1 MEVLTIIYLAYSFL
15 GLYYLFLFSLIYL
28 QNRDKIYEIPKIKK
42 KFSLSIVIPC
52 YNEAESIERTV
63 KGLLKSDYSGL
74 KKIIV
79 VDDRSTDGSYKIIKQ
94 LAKKYSKVM
103 ACRTPKNTGCAAGAK
118 NYGAKFVKTDLIGF
132 TDADSFPK
140 VNAISAMIGYFNDK
154 RVGGVTSRVF
164 VENRNTWIAKLQAI
178 EYKIIAFTRKLLGFV
193 GGIYVTNGPLSIYTK
208 KAFDECNGFRMDNWT
223 EDIEITWNMV
233 AKGYLIHMA
242 IPAQVYTVAP
252 DKISDWFKQRLRWNV
267 GGIQTI
273 NQYKSSFLR
282 HGMLG
287 LFIIPFFVVAWFLA
301 MFGLVVLSYRIIR
314 SIIVRY
320 LSTRMSIATE
330 TAILSMR
337 DLNLTPS
344 ILFFF
349 GIVLFI
355 LGLVYNILALAY
367 SKEKDYKR
375 HGLFGLLSYMIF
387 YLTAYPAILI
397 YSIYKFFKGKK
408 TWN

>member
-1 MEVLTIIYLAYSFL
+1 MEVLTIVYLAYSFL
-15 GLYYLFLFSLIYL
+15 GLYYLFLFTLIYL
-28 QNRDKIYEIPKIKK
+28 QNKHRIYEIPEIKK

-52 YNEAESIERTV
+52 FNEEESIRRTV
-63 KGLLKSDYSGL
+63 EGLLKSDYSGL

-79 VDDRSTDGSYKIIKQ
+79 VDDCSTDNSYKIIKE

-118 NYGAKFVKTDLIGF
+118 NYGAKFVDTELIGF

-140 VNAISAMIGYFNDK
+140 SNAISMMIGYFNDK
-154 RVGGVTSRVF
+154 KVGGVTSRVF
-164 VENRNTWIAKLQAI
+164 VENRNNWLSRLQAI

-208 KAFDECNGFRMDNWT
+208 KGFDECNGFNASNWT
-223 EDIEITWNMV
+223 EDIEITWHLIS
-233 AKGYLIHMA
+233 KGYIIHMA
-242 IPAQVYTVAP
+242 IPAEVYTIVP
-252 DKISDWFKQRLRWNV
+252 EKFGDWFKQRLRWNV

-273 NQYKSSFLR
+273 NHYKSSFLR

-287 LFIIPFFVVAWFLA
+287 LFIIPFFVIAWFLA
-301 MFGLVVLSYRIIR
+301 IFGLILLSYRIIR
-314 SIIVRY
+314 IIIVRY

-330 TAILSMR
+330 TAILTMR
-337 DLNLTPS
+337 ELNITPS

-349 GIVLFI
+349 GIVLFS
-355 LGLVYNILALAY
+355 LGLIYNILALMY
-367 SKEKDYKR
+367 SKEKDFKR
-375 HGLFGLLSYMIF
+375 HGLLTLLSYMTF

-397 YSIYKFFKGKK
+397 TSIYKFFKGKK